1 MCANARTCARPV
13 VSYQLVNL
21 DVELLQPP
29 NSRHSLCA
37 GHQTGS
43 DWRPGGVDFSGLCTT
58 MVRGAV
64 GRLFVGLGPLLA
76 RPRGRGVPQGLSWC
90 GARPPPPGGGC
101 LRRRGR
107 GTGGGE
113 ARRRCAR
120 GGAVPRREALRGA
133 ARHAALLTGGAL
145 YSARSLAA
153 RFFAR
158 RLRIATAACRGCGA
172 RHTARTRGCGSEHA
186 RKATSRNGRRWPG
199 QRWLRVHAA
208 RTASLCPHCAVYFVV
223 QVPRLH
229 AGTRPQGA
237 TSRRRWAS

>member
-1 MCANARTCARPV
+1 MRQARGII
-13 VSYQLVNL
+13 NL

-29 NSRHSLCA
+29 NSQHSLCA

-145 YSARSLAA
+145 FRTQPRCALFCAPPTDRDGSVPRVRCAPHGTHARVRVGARTEGDVPQRPSLARSAV
-153 RFFAR
+153 
-158 RLRIATAACRGCGA
+158 AACPRRSHCVALSALRG
-172 RHTARTRGCGSEHA
+172 
-186 RKATSRNGRRWPG
+186 N
-199 QRWLRVHAA
+199 
-208 RTASLCPHCAVYFVV
+208 FVV